1 MIRRPPR
8 STRTDTL
15 FPYTT
20 LFRSELVFSM
30 ALQAPVLRRSAVMR
44 KERRQH
50 VGIFHHAK
58 KLGMV
63 AQFHEVIR
71 GRCGGR
77 GEPERNELAG
87 LDQLGAVMPIGRFK
101 DAALIQNDRA
111 ELRQVAMITILIDRK
126 CVV

>member
-1 MIRRPPR
+1 M
-8 STRTDTL
+8 
-15 FPYTT
+15 
-20 LFRSELVFSM
+20 LFRSPELVFSM

-77 GEPERNELAG
+77 GEPERNGLAG
-87 LDQLGAVMPIGRFK
+87 RSEEHTSELQSLMRISYAVFCLKKKNLPIS
-101 DAALIQNDRA
+101 AA
-111 ELRQVAMITILIDRK
+111 
-126 CVV
+126 

>member
-1 MIRRPPR
+1 
-8 STRTDTL
+8 
-15 FPYTT
+15 
-20 LFRSELVFSM
+20 
-30 ALQAPVLRRSAVMR
+30 MR

-77 GEPERNELAG
+77 GEPERNGMAG
-87 LDQLGAVMPIGRFK
+87 LDQLGAVIPIGRFK
-101 DAALIQNDRA
+101 DAALIQNDRD
-111 ELRQVAMITILIDRK
+111 ELRQVEMRSEEHTSELQSIMRISYTVFCLK
-126 CVV
+126 KKKSHKK

>member
-1 MIRRPPR
+1 MRI
-8 STRTDTL
+8 SDWSSDVCSSDL
-15 FPYTT
+15 
-20 LFRSELVFSM
+20 
-30 ALQAPVLRRSAVMR
+30 APVLRRSAVMR

-77 GEPERNELAG
+77 GEPVRNGMDG
-87 LDQLGAVMPIGRFK
+87 LDQLGAVMTIGRFTV
-101 DAALIQNDRA
+101 AAPIQNRLA
-111 ELRQVAMITILIDRK
+111 ELKPVEKVGNQAGRDRDWK
-126 CVV
+126 

>member
-1 MIRRPPR
+1 MLRRPPR

-20 LFRSELVFSM
+20 LFRSVFSM
-30 ALQAPVLRRSAVMR
+30 ALQAPVLRRSAVMH

-77 GEPERNELAG
+77 GEPERNGLAG
-87 LDQLGAVMPIGRFK
+87 LDQLGAVMPNGRFK
-101 DAALIQNDRA
+101 DAGPIQNEPA
-111 ELRQVAMITILIDRK
+111 EIPTVEMTQLMKVGK
-126 CVV
+126 KN

>member
-1 MIRRPPR
+1 
-8 STRTDTL
+8 
-15 FPYTT
+15 
-20 LFRSELVFSM
+20 
-30 ALQAPVLRRSAVMR
+30 MR
-44 KERRQH
+44 ISDWSSD
-50 VGIFHHAK
+50 VCSSDLAK

-77 GEPERNELAG
+77 GEPERNGLAG

-111 ELRQVAMITILIDRK
+111 ELRQVEMIQLLIVGNTDAFAIAKMRRDAELLSLAHHLR
-126 CVV
+126 